1 MNTTTPVRIA
11 TRKSPLAL
19 CQSEIVA
26 ELIRTRMGLEVELV
40 QMSTTGDQR
49 LEWSLQEKGGKGLFT
64 KELEVALLDDRADL
78 AVHSAKDM
86 PTENPEGLVIS
97 AFLKRDDPR
106 DVLVTRTGISEF
118 QKIASG
124 SPRRVSQLQNRFQ
137 RAEWT
142 EFRGNVETRLRKI
155 AHDHEADGTI
165 LAAAGLNR
173 LRIEKFDG
181 VDFEILPVDQ
191 MVPAPGQGAIAVQTR
206 VADAKKFSV
215 LGDPETE
222 WSVQLER
229 KILEGMGG
237 GCQVALGAHVQA
249 DKLYFYHP
257 NTEIIEIEIKNR
269 SDDEIVKEL
278 VERTK

>member
-1 MNTTTPVRIA
+1 MNPNAPVRIA

-26 ELIRTRMGLEVELV
+26 DLIRARMGLEVELI

-86 PTENPEGLVIS
+86 PTENPEGLIIS
-97 AFLKRDDPR
+97 AFLKRNDPR
-106 DVLVTRTGISEF
+106 DVLVTRTGISGV

-124 SPRRVSQLQNRFQ
+124 SPRRVSQLKHRFQ

-155 AHDHEADGTI
+155 AQDYEADATI

-181 VDFEILPVDQ
+181 VNFETLPVDQ
-191 MVPAPGQGAIAVQTR
+191 MVPAPGQGAIAVQAR
-206 VADAKKFSV
+206 VDDQQKFSV

-222 WSVQLER
+222 RTVRLER

-249 DKLYFYHP
+249 GTLFFYHQ
-257 NTEIIEIEIKNR
+257 NTGILEIEISHR

-278 VERTK
+278 VERIK

>member
-137 RAEWT
+137 GAEWT

-173 LRIEKFDG
+173 LRIEQFDG